1 MHDTLHSA
9 VTDGRVAFA
18 PRLRFVDQARLIP
31 ILQTVQKPGR
41 YVGGEFGRP
50 AKHPEG
56 ARARL
61 VVSYPDTYELGM
73 SNQGLKILYD
83 VVNRVE
89 TFVADRAFLPWPDFG
104 DAMVRADI
112 PLYSLD
118 HFMEIRSCDVWGF
131 NTAHELHFTNI
142 LYALDLARIP
152 LLRRDRGPEDPL
164 IITGGTAVSNPLP
177 LFDFLDGIFMGDG
190 EEGILEILEIVA
202 AGKDRGASRAEI
214 VFDLQSVEGL
224 LLPEFYAERTVPG
237 GYSEYEGPVVTKRN
251 YFAKEFAALD
261 YFLVPNIDITQDR
274 VVVEVNRGC
283 GQGCR
288 FCHAGFWK
296 RPVRTAE
303 VDTLVRNA
311 EAMIAKT
318 GNDSI
323 SLHSLSLADYRW
335 LEELVVAMANKFG
348 PDGIS
353 LSLPSLRV
361 QVKTIPVLQMTQGI
375 RRSSVTFALEAGSE
389 LMRERIRKKSS
400 EENLHYLLR
409 EIFSRGW
416 DLVKVYFMV
425 GLPDREGTETD
436 DLIRALNAL
445 GSLAEECGPRKNV
458 NVTVS
463 LFVPKPFTTFQWE
476 EQRSPEYFTEAIRRI
491 KSGMRTKRVHL
502 KYPDPWMAY
511 VEGLLSR
518 GDSRVGAWVLEA
530 YRRGA
535 RFDSWDDAFQH
546 EVWQAVLAE
555 IPEETRQLWL
565 GLRPGGSAAPWHD
578 IVEGKTLSRDK
589 LYQDFQKFE
598 KVTEETMDPPH
609 AQALRESDFPPELL
623 RPVTMSEERFR
634 TRAVLELEFSKTG
647 KLIYVSH
654 LNLMEVLRKAARR
667 ARLPMSFSQGFNK
680 HEKLHLVEALPLYLH
695 SESERIY
702 IELYDD
708 VDAQETR
715 SALERNL
722 PEGLAVCS
730 VVIHPRLPKKIPTGF
745 VYRLEFAAEAD
756 AERAEAGLLKAPATL
771 VVEKKERKRKKL
783 RKLRRGESNM
793 RQTEKRFAPALSR
806 VERDTGVVRFVLEAP
821 DTGAA
826 SLTDILIRYLGI
838 PVSDWNHRLRVVRE
852 SAVYGERPA
861 AVGEE
866 TSVEAHA
873 SSAVLTRRLGANP
886 GPAPYSTGPETQS
899 R

>member
-1 MHDTLHSA
+1 MHNNQQREAVSA
-9 VTDGRVAFA
+9 AGAVHAPQSSGVPFA
-18 PRLRFVDQARLIP
+18 PRLRFIDQAELVP
-31 ILQTVQKPGR
+31 ILQSVQRPGR

-50 AKHPEG
+50 AKHPHG

-61 VVSYPDTYELGM
+61 IVSYPDTYELGM

-83 VVNRVE
+83 VVNRVD

-118 HFMEIRSCDVWGF
+118 HFMEVRSCDVWGF

-142 LYALDLARIP
+142 LHALELARIP
-152 LLRRDRGPEDPL
+152 IMRRDRGAEDPI

-190 EEGILEILEIVA
+190 EEGILEILEVVA
-202 AGKDRGASRAEI
+202 AGKDRGASRSEI
-214 VFDLQSVEGL
+214 LHDLQGVEGL
-224 LLPEFYAERTVPG
+224 LLPEFYEERPVPG
-237 GYSEYEGPVVTKRN
+237 GYSVYEGKIVTKRN
-251 YFAKEFAALD
+251 YFAKEFAALE
-261 YFLVPNIDITQDR
+261 YFLVPNIEITQDR

-335 LEELVVAMANKFG
+335 LEELVVAMAQKFA

-400 EENLHYLLR
+400 EENLHYLIR

-416 DLVKVYFMV
+416 ELVKVYFMV
-425 GLPDREGTETD
+425 GLPDREGSETEE
-436 DLIRALNAL
+436 LIRALNAL
-445 GSLAEECGPRKNV
+445 GALAEECGPRKNV

-463 LFVPKPFTTFQWE
+463 MFVPKPFTTFQWE
-476 EQRSPEYFTEAIRRI
+476 EQRTPEYFSDAIGRI
-491 KSGMRTKRVHL
+491 KSGLRTKRVHL

-518 GDSRVGAWVLEA
+518 GDSRVGHWILEA

-535 RFDSWDDAFQH
+535 RFDSWDDAFRH
-546 EVWQAVLAE
+546 EVWQGVLAE

-565 GLRPGGSAAPWHD
+565 GQRPGGSAAPWHD
-578 IVEGKTLSRDK
+578 IVEGKTLARQK
-589 LYQDFQKFE
+589 LFEDFQKFE

-609 AQALRESDFPPELL
+609 PQALRESDFPPELL
-623 RPVTMSEERFR
+623 RPITMSEEKFK
-634 TRAVLELEFSKTG
+634 TGAVLELEFSKTG

-702 IELYDD
+702 IELCHSID
-708 VDAQETR
+708 VGTAR
-715 SALERNL
+715 AALEQNM
-722 PEGLAVCS
+722 PEGLDVLS
-730 VVIHPRLPKKIPTGF
+730 VVLHERVPRRVPTGF
-745 VYRLEFAAEAD
+745 VYRLEFKDSED
-756 AERAEAGLLKAPATL
+756 ATRAEELLLHAPDTL
-771 VVEKKERKRKKL
+771 VVEKKEKKRKKL
-783 RKLRRGESNM
+783 RKLRRSESNM
-793 RQTEKRFAPALSR
+793 RRTEKQFASALHDITRQPNALRFSL
-806 VERDTGVVRFVLEAP
+806 DAP
-821 DTGAA
+821 DGGAA
-826 SLTDILIRYLGI
+826 SLTDILIRYLLI
-838 PVSDWNHRLRVVRE
+838 PVADWNHRVRIVRE
-852 SAVYGERPA
+852 KALYLAQDKKLPEGVGA
-861 AVGEE
+861 A
-866 TSVEAHA
+866 
-873 SSAVLTRRLGANP
+873 RLDG
-886 GPAPYSTGPETQS
+886 
-899 R
+899 